1 MKIFLAE
8 NREDSEGVIVA
19 CKRNQLTEKMTRNL
33 PDQCQQATEQVWK
46 NHYRKTCE
54 KMGAR

>member
-33 PDQCQQATEQVWK
+33 PDQRQQATEQVWK
-46 NHYRKTCE
+46 SHCRKMCE
-54 KMGAR
+54 KMGAC